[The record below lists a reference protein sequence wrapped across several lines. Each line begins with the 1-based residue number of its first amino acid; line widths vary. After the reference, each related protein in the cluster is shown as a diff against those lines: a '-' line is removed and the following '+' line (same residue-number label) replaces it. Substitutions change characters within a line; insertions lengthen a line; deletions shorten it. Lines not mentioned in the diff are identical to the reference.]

1 VRKGGGD
8 GKGREGKEKQ
18 SYAQGLGLES
28 LAPAAHAFLRTFS
41 SIDGLVA
48 LKSGGT
54 VPLVPPKLRLSAP
67 CVLRCV
73 VC

>member
-1 VRKGGGD
+1 V
-8 GKGREGKEKQ
+8 EGKERVDKGKRKKVTP
-18 SYAQGLGLES
+18 QGLGLES

-41 SIDGLVA
+41 SKDGLVA

-73 VC
+73 VY